1 MLYCL
6 RDGVGIYSLCQAFN
20 DFGTFFNSNSP
31 AVQRDMIVGGIA
43 LLHIGVEAIV
53 GGTALVLLLQT
64 GFGRFLP
71 FPIDP
76 HDAVSPEQIGR
87 AHV

>member
-20 DFGTFFNSNSP
+20 DFGTFFNSNYP

-43 LLHIGVEAIV
+43 PLHIGMSVSMRDSR
-53 GGTALVLLLQT
+53 ALAAAGLSASMENVMYLCFTL
-64 GFGRFLP
+64 
-71 FPIDP
+71 
-76 HDAVSPEQIGR
+76 
-87 AHV
+87 